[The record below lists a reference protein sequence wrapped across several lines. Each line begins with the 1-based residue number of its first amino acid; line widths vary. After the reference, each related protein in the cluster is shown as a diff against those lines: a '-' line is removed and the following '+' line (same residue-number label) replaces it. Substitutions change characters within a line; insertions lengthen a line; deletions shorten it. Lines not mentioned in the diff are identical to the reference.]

1 MARMSHDKAD
11 ARDRAQT
18 LIKLELRR
26 YSRRLLQAAEDHIS
40 VAYDEAVARGLPFDH
55 VEVGESAMNAAKQMY
70 FAAELEPGHVADA
83 A

>member
-40 VAYDEAVARGLPFDH
+40 VAYDEAVARGAAFDH
-55 VEVGESAMNAAKQMY
+55 IAVGEAAMDAAKQMY
-70 FAAELEPGHVADA
+70 FASELESGSVADA